1 MKPRSKKTT
10 TIYITELDY
19 NRLNGLIDRTRER
32 NTHDREYLNKLEAE
46 LERAEIV
53 NPTQIPA
60 DVITMRSTVRLK
72 DLVSGE
78 SNTYSLV
85 FPTEADFS
93 EGKISV
99 LAPIGTAIL
108 GYRKGDTIEWPVP
121 SGLRRLKVE
130 EIVYQPESA
139 GDHDL

>member
-1 MKPRSKKTT
+1 MKQKSKKVTS
-10 TIYITELDY
+10 IYITEVDY

-32 NTHDREYLNKLEAE
+32 NSTDREYLNKLEAE
-46 LERAEIV
+46 LDRAEIV
-53 NPTQIPA
+53 EPKDIPA
-60 DVITMRSTVRLK
+60 DVITMRSKVRLK

-85 FPTEADFS
+85 FPTEADFA

-108 GYRKGDTIEWPVP
+108 GYRQGDTIEWPVP
-121 SGLRRLKVE
+121 SGLRKLKVE
-130 EIVYQPESA
+130 EILYQPEAA
-139 GDHDL
+139 GDSEL

>member
-1 MKPRSKKTT
+1 MKRRSKKATG
-10 TIYITELDY
+10 IYITEVDY
-19 NRLNGLIDRTRER
+19 NRLSGLIERTRER
-32 NTHDREYLNKLEAE
+32 NGDDREYLTKLEAE

-53 NPTQIPA
+53 DAKDVPG
-60 DVITMRSTVRLK
+60 DVITMRSKVRLK

-85 FPTEADFS
+85 FPTEADFA

-108 GYRKGDTIEWPVP
+108 GYRRGDTIEWTVP

-130 EIVYQPESA
+130 EILYQPESA
-139 GDHDL
+139 GDHEL

>member
-1 MKPRSKKTT
+1 MKRRSKKTT
-10 TIYITELDY
+10 SIYITELDY
-19 NRLNGLIDRTRER
+19 NRLHGLIDRTRER
-32 NTHDREYLNKLEAE
+32 NGVDKEYLNKLETE
-46 LERAEIV
+46 LERAEVVDSKDIS
-53 NPTQIPA
+53 A
-60 DVITMRSTVRLK
+60 DVITMRSKVRLK

-85 FPTEADFS
+85 FPTEADFV

-108 GYRKGDTIEWPVP
+108 GYRLGDTIEWPVP

-130 EIVYQPESA
+130 EILYQPESA
-139 GDHDL
+139 GDHEL

>member
-1 MKPRSKKTT
+1 MKRRSQKTT
-10 TIYITELDY
+10 SIYITELDY

-32 NTHDREYLNKLEAE
+32 NGVDKEYLNKLEAE
-46 LERAEIV
+46 LERAEV
-53 NPTQIPA
+53 VDAKDIPA
-60 DVITMRSTVRLK
+60 DVITMRSKVRLK

-85 FPTEADFS
+85 FPTEADFV

-108 GYRKGDTIEWPVP
+108 GYRLGDTIEWPVP

-130 EIVYQPESA
+130 EILYQPESA
-139 GDHDL
+139 GDHEL

>member
-1 MKPRSKKTT
+1 MKRRSQKTT
-10 TIYITELDY
+10 SIYITELDY

-32 NTHDREYLNKLEAE
+32 NGVDKEYLNKLEAE
-46 LERAEIV
+46 LERAEV
-53 NPTQIPA
+53 VDAKDIPA
-60 DVITMRSTVRLK
+60 DVITMRSKVRLK

-85 FPTEADFS
+85 FPREADFV

-108 GYRKGDTIEWPVP
+108 GYRLGDTIEWPVP

-130 EIVYQPESA
+130 EILYQPESA
-139 GDHDL
+139 GDHEL

>member
-1 MKPRSKKTT
+1 MKRRSKKAT

-19 NRLNGLIDRTRER
+19 NRLHGLIDRTRES
-32 NTHDREYLNKLEAE
+32 NGVDKEYLKKLEAE
-46 LERAEIV
+46 LERAEV
-53 NPTQIPA
+53 VDSRDIPA
-60 DVITMRSTVRLK
+60 DVITMRSKVRLK

-85 FPTEADFS
+85 FPREADFA

-108 GYRKGDTIEWPVP
+108 GYRRGDTIEWPVP
-121 SGLRRLKVE
+121 SGLRRLEVE
-130 EIVYQPESA
+130 EILYQPESK
-139 GDHDL
+139 GDHEL

>member
-1 MKPRSKKTT
+1 MKRRTKKSA
-10 TIYITELDY
+10 TIYVTEIDY
-19 NRLNGLIDRTRER
+19 NRLSGLIDRTRER
-32 NTHDREYLNKLEAE
+32 NGIDREYLNKLEAE
-46 LERAEIV
+46 LDRAEV
-53 NPTQIPA
+53 VESKDIPR
-60 DVITMRSTVRLK
+60 DVITMRSKVRLK

-108 GYRKGDTIEWPVP
+108 GYRQGDTIEWSVP
-121 SGLRRLKVE
+121 SGLRKLKVE
-130 EIVYQPESA
+130 EVLYQPEAA
-139 GDHDL
+139 GNHNL

>member
-1 MKPRSKKTT
+1 MKRRSRKTT
-10 TIYITELDY
+10 GIYITELDY

-32 NTHDREYLNKLEAE
+32 NAVDKEYLNKLEAE
-46 LERAEIV
+46 LERDEDVDPKDI
-53 NPTQIPA
+53 PT
-60 DVITMRSTVRLK
+60 DVITMRSKVRLQ
-72 DLVSGE
+72 DIGSSE

-85 FPTEADFS
+85 FPTEADFA

-108 GYRKGDTIEWPVP
+108 GYHLGDTIEWQVP

-130 EIVYQPESA
+130 EILYQPESA
-139 GDHDL
+139 GDHEL

>member
-1 MKPRSKKTT
+1 MKRRSKKAT

-32 NTHDREYLNKLEAE
+32 NAHDREYLKKLEAE
-46 LERAEIV
+46 LDRAEIV
-53 NPTQIPA
+53 DPKQIPA

-85 FPTEADFS
+85 FPTEANFG

-130 EIVYQPESA
+130 EILYQPESA

>member
-1 MKPRSKKTT
+1 MKRRTKKAT
-10 TIYITELDY
+10 TIYVTELDY

-32 NTHDREYLNKLEAE
+32 NGIDREYLNKLEAE
-46 LERAEIV
+46 LDRAEV
-53 NPTQIPA
+53 VDTKDIPR
-60 DVITMRSTVRLK
+60 DVITMRSKVRLK

-108 GYRKGDTIEWPVP
+108 GYRQGDTIEWSVP
-121 SGLRRLKVE
+121 SGLRKLKVE
-130 EIVYQPESA
+130 EVLYQPEAA
-139 GDHDL
+139 GDHSL

>member
-1 MKPRSKKTT
+1 MKRRAKKAT
-10 TIYITELDY
+10 TIYVTELDY

-32 NTHDREYLNKLEAE
+32 NGIDREYLNKLEAE
-46 LERAEIV
+46 LDRAEV
-53 NPTQIPA
+53 VDTKDIPR
-60 DVITMRSTVRLK
+60 DVITMRSKVRLK

-108 GYRKGDTIEWPVP
+108 GYRQGDTIEWSVP
-121 SGLRRLKVE
+121 SGLRKLKVE
-130 EIVYQPESA
+130 EVLYQPEAA
-139 GDHDL
+139 GDHNL

>member
-1 MKPRSKKTT
+1 MKRKSKKTT
-10 TIYITELDY
+10 SIYITEPDY
-19 NRLNGLIDRTRER
+19 ERLSGLIDRTRER
-32 NTHDREYLNKLEAE
+32 NSVDREYLNKLEAE
-46 LERAEIV
+46 LDRAEIV
-53 NPTQIPA
+53 DPKDIPA
-60 DVITMRSTVRLK
+60 DVITMRSRVRLK

-85 FPTEADFS
+85 FPTEADFA

-108 GYRKGDTIEWPVP
+108 GYSLGDTIEWPVP

-130 EIVYQPESA
+130 EILYQPESA
-139 GDHDL
+139 GDREL

>member
-1 MKPRSKKTT
+1 MKRKLQKLA
-10 TIYITELDY
+10 TIHITELDHQ
-19 NRLNGLIDRTRER
+19 RLTDLIERTRER
-32 NTHDREYLNKLEAE
+32 DSVDREYLNKLEAE
-46 LERAEIV
+46 LDRAEIIERTRV
-53 NPTQIPA
+53 PA
-60 DVITMRSTVRLK
+60 DVITMRTTVRLK

-78 SNTYSLV
+78 TNTYSLV
-85 FPTEADFS
+85 FPTEADFT

-108 GYRKGDTIEWPVP
+108 GYRLGDTIEWPVP

-139 GDHDL
+139 GDHEL